1 MEEERYLEA
10 MLYFEKGDDVAYYAR
25 AYKKYRDG
33 QIEKYFPAALGCALV
48 LVGGVLAYKL
58 VKKFK
63 NKSGEEGDI
72 V

>member
-1 MEEERYLEA
+1 
-10 MLYFEKGDDVAYYAR
+10 MLFFEKGDDVAYYAR

-33 QIEKYFPAALGCALV
+33 VIKEYFPMVMTGGLILIGGLV
-48 LVGGVLAYKL
+48 AYKL